1 MALCF
6 ELVVDFG
13 DDIEAARAAARVE
26 PWPYTLQAGTF
37 RIPLHRPM
45 LSTAGPSAQVAIV
58 PVAVGHGVAADGS
71 LPRFDL
77 TEAELKQ
84 LGRGLYGLL
93 AQFEGYL
100 TAMVGWDP
108 EGFLDVNDL
117 ATDWSEELADGTLT
131 GLVLAD
137 HLHSR
142 LSLGPAW
149 VPFRPG
155 YLWLPYAQQ

>member
-1 MALCF
+1 
-6 ELVVDFG
+6 
-13 DDIEAARAAARVE
+13 
-26 PWPYTLQAGTF
+26 
-37 RIPLHRPM
+37 M
-45 LSTAGPSAQVAIV
+45 LSTAGPSALVSIA
-58 PVAVGHGVAADGS
+58 PVAVGYGIAPDGS

-100 TAMVGWDP
+100 IAMVGWDP
-108 EGFLDVNDL
+108 EGFLDVDDL
-117 ATDWSEELADGTLT
+117 AADWPEELAEGSLT

-137 HLHSR
+137 HLNSR
-142 LSLGPAW
+142 LPLGPAW

-155 YLWLPYAQQ
+155 CLWLPYAQQESPGS

>member
-1 MALCF
+1 MDTL
-6 ELVVDFG
+6 
-13 DDIEAARAAARVE
+13 RAGA
-26 PWPYTLQAGTF
+26 F

-45 LSTAGPSAQVAIV
+45 LSISGTAAQLAIL

-77 TEAELKQ
+77 TESELTE
-84 LGRGLYGLL
+84 LGCGLYGVL
-93 AQFEGYL
+93 ARFEGYL

-108 EGFLDVNDL
+108 EPFLDLDDL
-117 ATDWSEELADGTLT
+117 AADWSEELADGALS

-137 HLHSR
+137 HLRTR

-155 YLWLPYAQQ
+155 YL

>member
-13 DDIEAARAAARVE
+13 DDIEAARAAACVE
-26 PWPYTLQAGTF
+26 PWPYTFQAGTL

-45 LSTAGPSAQVAIV
+45 LSTEGASAQVAIV
-58 PVAVGHGVAADGS
+58 PVGVGHGVAADGS

-84 LGRGLYGLL
+84 LGHGLYGML

-108 EGFLDVNDL
+108 ECFLDVNDL

-137 HLHSR
+137 HLRSR
-142 LSLGPAW
+142 LAPGPAW

-155 YLWLPYAQQ
+155 YLWLPYGQ